1 MPPRLSS
8 GLLLNA
14 EGQLDRN
21 GVAYDVG
28 KAVSSS
34 ARAVRQ
40 IMSNIGVSALANI
53 LLSLI
58 SLPLLVLAVPLAAL
72 LGSPRLGPTVLV
84 LLVGGLPF
92 PLAAGLQNL
101 CYMMAKG
108 ERFDLWA
115 YYWSGLRQFGRAAVR
130 PWLVGMLGTV
140 VLASN
145 VVFYG
150 RMGASPMRFVA
161 VLWAYGLLF
170 WLAIHIYVYPLL
182 LRQDEPGVRRL
193 YRNAFLIVIRR
204 PLFSLT
210 VLLLWLLTL
219 ALGAFTFLAAFG
231 GIALAAAIQQN
242 ATAQVLT
249 LLDNEPAPERSSF
262 A

>member
-1 MPPRLSS
+1 V
-8 GLLLNA
+8 
-14 EGQLDRN
+14 GQ
-21 GVAYDVG
+21 
-28 KAVSSS
+28 AVSSS

-40 IMSNIGVSALANI
+40 IILNIGVSALANI
-53 LLSLI
+53 LLAVI
-58 SLPLLVLAVPLAAL
+58 SLPLLLLAVPLAAL

-84 LLVGGLPF
+84 LLVGALPF

-101 CYMMAKG
+101 CYKMAKG

-115 YYWSGLRQFGRAAVR
+115 YHWSGLRQFARAAVG

-170 WLAIHIYVYPLL
+170 WLAIHVYVYPLL
-182 LRQDEPGVRRL
+182 FRQDELSVPRL
-193 YRNAFLIVIRR
+193 YRNAFLIVIGR

-210 VLLLWLLTL
+210 VLVLWLLTL

-231 GIALAAAIQQN
+231 GLALSAAIQQN
-242 ATAQVLT
+242 AAAQVLSS
-249 LLDNEPAPERSSF
+249 LDSEPAPERSSL